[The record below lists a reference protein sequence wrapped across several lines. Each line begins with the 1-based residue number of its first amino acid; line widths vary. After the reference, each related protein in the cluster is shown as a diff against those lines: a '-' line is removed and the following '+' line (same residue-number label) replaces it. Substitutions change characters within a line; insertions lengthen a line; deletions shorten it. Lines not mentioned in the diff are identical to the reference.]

1 MKTVKGKMIAVVAVS
16 QRIGAFMA
24 NHFTSE
30 ATVELG
36 ANRLLNNFTVRLV
49 LFTKTFLTRNK

>member
-1 MKTVKGKMIAVVAVS
+1 
-16 QRIGAFMA
+16 MA